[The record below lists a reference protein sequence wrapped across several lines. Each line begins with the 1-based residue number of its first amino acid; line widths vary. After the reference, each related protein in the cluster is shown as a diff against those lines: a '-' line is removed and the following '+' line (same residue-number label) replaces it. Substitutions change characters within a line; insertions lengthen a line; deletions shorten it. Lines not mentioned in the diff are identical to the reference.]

1 MGYSNKQILQKL
13 GLNPEDLD
21 HASCSLLARLYPDA
35 ADAVYMVG
43 MVLSLRQR
51 DGAIAIPWPGDGAS
65 VTDLLAAHLAAIKS
79 GLTAKNI
86 RTAFAHLNRVK
97 LIDLVRCGAV
107 VRVDGTVKAV
117 TGDDVAGT
125 AALANSA
132 TGTTVS
138 VDAAPAS
145 SASGYPR
152 PGDSSTDADG
162 VIILDGGRLYLRRFW
177 RYELDVAAMVNSRS
191 LPEALKSSDGFG
203 EESSQNVNKHR
214 SESLPESG
222 GRSDDNALGSV
233 QNGRESTE
241 REPSARDQADLEQ
254 TGQDQAVQAG
264 LTYRFAVITGGP
276 GTGKTHSVLM
286 LLTAMLTRRP
296 DLRIVL
302 CAPTGKAAARMMES
316 IQANLERIRPPQHVR
331 AAIPTAASTIH
342 RLIRWNPAR
351 GKSVYDALNPLPY
364 DVVILDEASMVDAA
378 LMARLARAL
387 RPETRL
393 ILLGD
398 KDQLSSVEAGSVFA
412 DIASNQAPNVVR
424 LTKSWRFDEHSEI
437 GALARAINAGAGAAA
452 WNLLEQG
459 KAVTIA
465 GPVRATGSAY
475 RTASRDLTS
484 SPPESR
490 VGVGTAAEGDAAQ
503 KASHGFSKD
512 DSTARGKEAL
522 YRRIRDGV
530 EPLFTLLNGQE
541 DHVQALGLLQRFQVL
556 TALRVGPYGSVQIN
570 AAMDQQLSSGKE
582 WYAGRPVMA
591 TANNYELEIYN
602 GDIGLTRFIDGRL
615 MVAFAG
621 TEPDSVRWIAPA
633 QLKSVSTAWA
643 LTVHKSQGSE
653 YDNVLLVLPDKWS
666 PVLSR
671 ELAYTALTR
680 SRQVFAVWGTG
691 ELWTRMLASQV
702 ERFSGLAD
710 RLAQIPST

>member
-1 MGYSNKQILQKL
+1 MGYSNKQIFESL
-13 GLNPEDLD
+13 GLAPDDLD
-21 HASCSLLARLYPDA
+21 HQSCTFLGRLYPDA

-51 DGAIAIPWPGDGAS
+51 DGAIAIPWPGDDAS
-65 VTDLLAAHLAAIKS
+65 VTDLLAAHLPAMKPGLSQEKVRSAI
-79 GLTAKNI
+79 
-86 RTAFAHLNRVK
+86 AHLDGVK
-97 LIDLVRCGAV
+97 LIDLLRCGAV
-107 VRVDGTVKAV
+107 VRVNG
-117 TGDDVAGT
+117 
-125 AALANSA
+125 
-132 TGTTVS
+132 
-138 VDAAPAS
+138 
-145 SASGYPR
+145 
-152 PGDSSTDADG
+152 PGSDG

-177 RYELDVAAMVNSRS
+177 RYELDVAEMVNSRS
-191 LPEALKSSDGFG
+191 LPARLGASGQDEAASEGTESQRTSPEAMPTGPEIPDKSGNDTSAG
-203 EESSQNVNKHR
+203 EGATGLR
-214 SESLPESG
+214 SESTEKSG
-222 GRSDDNALGSV
+222 KG
-233 QNGRESTE
+233 Q
-241 REPSARDQADLEQ
+241 SADMEA
-254 TGQDQAVQAG
+254 TGQEQAVRAG
-264 LTYRFAVITGGP
+264 LAYRFAVITGGP

-286 LLTAMLTRRP
+286 LLTAMLSRQP

-316 IQANLERIRPPQHVR
+316 IQANLERIRPPEHVR
-331 AAIPTAASTIH
+331 AAIPTVASTIH

-351 GKSVYDALNPLPY
+351 GKSVYDARNPLPY

-424 LTKSWRFDEHSEI
+424 LTKSWRFGENSEI
-437 GALARAINAGAGAAA
+437 GALARAINTGMGDTS
-452 WNLLEQG
+452 WSLLEQG
-459 KAVTIA
+459 TSVGIA
-465 GPVRATGSAY
+465 GPGSSGGTG
-475 RTASRDLTS
+475 TGASTNS
-484 SPPESR
+484 
-490 VGVGTAAEGDAAQ
+490 
-503 KASHGFSKD
+503 
-512 DSTARGKEAL
+512 GKEAL
-522 YRRIRDGV
+522 YQRIRTGV
-530 EPLFTLLNGQE
+530 EPLFTALNAQE
-541 DHVQALGLLQRFQVL
+541 DHVQALGLLQRYQVL

-570 AAMDQQLSSGKE
+570 AAMDQRLGNGKE

-602 GDIGLTRFIDGRL
+602 GDIGLTRLIDGRL

-621 TEPDSVRWIAPA
+621 LEPGSVRWIAPA
-633 QLKSVSTAWA
+633 QLKSVSSAWA

-653 YDNVLLVLPDKWS
+653 YDNVLLVMPEKWS

-680 SRQVFAVWGTG
+680 SREVFSVWGTR
-691 ELWTRMLASQV
+691 ELWTRMLASRV

-710 RLAQIPST
+710 RLARQS